1 VTETAAA
8 STTSVDPLLYETA
21 PELLTTVNA
30 VEAAPQHASIRDIYT
45 TLAASFG

>member
-1 VTETAAA
+1 MTETAAA

-30 VEAAPQHASIRDIYT
+30 VEAAPRHASIRDIYT